1 MKAAKTISE
10 LLDSGHYLIDCNGA
24 WLCPYVEDGAT
35 IVRIGGEIDGCNAD
49 RVSENVFRYAA
60 TASGLVV
67 DATAVDFCC
76 VRGLRDLMALDKHCH
91 DSGIEWALVASG
103 SVRRML
109 EVTGVNNTLP
119 LVDSVSIAVQ
129 SLTIATVGYLSGG

>member
-1 MKAAKTISE
+1 MKAAKSISAI
-10 LLDSGHYLIDCNGA
+10 LDSGNYLIDCNGA
-24 WLCPYVEDGAT
+24 WVCPYFEDGAT
-35 IVRIGGEIDGCNAD
+35 IVQIGGEIDACNAD
-49 RVSENVFRYAA
+49 QLSENVFRYAA

-76 VRGLRDLMALDKHCH
+76 VRGLRYLMALDKHCH

-109 EVTGVNNTLP
+109 EATGVNNTLP
-119 LVDSVSIAVQ
+119 LADSVSTALQ
-129 SLTIATVGYLSGG
+129 SLTVATVGYLSGG

>member
-1 MKAAKTISE
+1 MKAAKSISE
-10 LLDSGHYLIDCNGA
+10 LLDSGNYLIDCDGA

-35 IVRIGGEIDGCNAD
+35 IVQIGGEIDACNAD
-49 RVSENVFRYAA
+49 RLSENVFRYGA

-67 DATAVDFCC
+67 DATAVEFCC
-76 VRGLRDLMALDKHCH
+76 VRGLRYLMALDKHCH

-119 LVDSVSIAVQ
+119 LVDSVSTALQ

>member
-49 RVSENVFRYAA
+49 RVSENIFRYAA